1 MTNWTGAA
9 RPLTDDDV
17 ARAARFLNVDQAA
30 VHAVI
35 QVEAA
40 SYGFDEKRRPR
51 ILFEPHVF
59 YRELRGIERAEAV
72 ELNLARRTWSE
83 GRRLYGRT
91 MDARYRQLEA
101 ACEINRAAAIK
112 SCSWGLGQV
121 MGFNYRA
128 AGFATIEAFVEAMKE
143 SEGEHLLAMCA
154 FIKTN
159 RLDDDLRARDWA
171 GFARGYNGPGF
182 AKNAYDRKLANAYA
196 VFSGK
201 GGVPA
206 APVLR
211 KGASGDAVKRLQM
224 RLNSHGFGLT
234 VDGSFGE
241 RTLLAVT
248 AFQERMGLTVDG
260 VVGRQTWAALNAQP
274 AKAKDLGLAEIPPA
288 PGAAPQE
295 DEREGSGLLSLLI
308 ALIASLFRRK

>member
-1 MTNWTGAA
+1 MTNWIGAA

-17 ARAARFLNVDQAA
+17 ARAARFLDVDEAA
-30 VHAVI
+30 VRAVI

-40 SYGFDEKRRPR
+40 SFGFDAKRRPR
-51 ILFEPHVF
+51 ILFEPHIF
-59 YRELRGIERAEAV
+59 HRELKGVQRADAV
-72 ELNLARRTWSE
+72 DLNLARRTWSE

-91 MDARYRQLEA
+91 MDARYRQLDQ
-101 ACEINRAAAIK
+101 ACLINRAAAIK

-128 AGFATIEAFVEAMKE
+128 AGFASIEAFVEAMKE

-159 RLDDDLRARDWA
+159 RLDDDLRRQDWA
-171 GFARGYNGPGF
+171 AFARGYNGPGF
-182 AKNAYDRKLANAYA
+182 AKNRYDAKLANAYA
-196 VFSGK
+196 VFAGK

-211 KGASGDAVKRLQM
+211 KGASGDAARRLQM
-224 RLNSHGFGLT
+224 RLNAHGFGLT
-234 VDGSFGE
+234 VDGAFGE
-241 RTLLAVT
+241 RTHLAVI
-248 AFQERMGLTVDG
+248 AFQERHGMTVDG

-274 AKAKDLGLAEIPPA
+274 RHAATAGDMEIPPA
-288 PGAAPQE
+288 PGTEPDEPAPT
-295 DEREGSGLLSLLI
+295 GVWSLI
-308 ALIASLFRRK
+308 AKLFLALFGGPK